1 MPTLAKDTVL
11 NVNFPDV
18 PPSELKGLKVCRLG
32 SREYREQFDIMTN
45 PRGEKYYW
53 YTGGLVHYEGL
64 PEDMDVMAHQDGYVS
79 VTPLKMDVTDYS
91 MIGAVEKWELK
102 Y

>member
-1 MPTLAKDTVL
+1 
-11 NVNFPDV
+11 
-18 PPSELKGLKVCRLG
+18 
-32 SREYREQFDIMTN
+32 
-45 PRGEKYYW
+45 
-53 YTGGLVHYEGL
+53 
-64 PEDMDVMAHQDGYVS
+64 MDVMAHQDGYVS